1 MESLRH
7 SYITD
12 MIVQGRILG
21 KDKSELRA
29 KKSNIKGVRQR
40 ILARER

>member
-12 MIVQGRILG
+12 MLVQGRILG

-29 KKSNIKGVRQR
+29 KKK
-40 ILARER
+40 